1 MTNDLTPHDVITR
14 PVITEKALGEVKNGT
29 YTFEVDSRVNK
40 YQVRDAVEK
49 LYNVEVEDVRIM
61 NCKGK
66 PKRYGRSEGY
76 SRSYKKAI
84 VKLKEGFKIREFE
97 GLI

>member
-1 MTNDLTPHDVITR
+1 MANDITPHDVIMR
-14 PVITEKALGEVKNGT
+14 PVITEKALAGIQNST

-40 YQVRDAVEK
+40 YQVRDAIEK
-49 LYNVEVEDVRIM
+49 LYNVEVENVRIM

-76 SRSYKKAI
+76 SRSYKKAV
-84 VKLKEGFKIREFE
+84 VKLKEGFKIQEFE

>member
-1 MTNDLTPHDVITR
+1 MANDVTPHDVIMR
-14 PVITEKALGEVKNGT
+14 PVITEKALAGIQDST
-29 YTFEVDSRVNK
+29 YTFEVDSRMNK
-40 YQVRDAVEK
+40 YQVRDAIEK

-84 VKLKEGFKIREFE
+84 VKLKEGFKIQEFE

>member
-1 MTNDLTPHDVITR
+1 MANKLTPHDIILR
-14 PVITEKALGEVKNGT
+14 PVITEKALGNMNEGT

-40 YQVRDAVEK
+40 FHVRDAIEK
-49 LYNVEVEDVRIM
+49 LYNVEVEDIRTV
-61 NCKGK
+61 NYKGK

-84 VKLKEGFKIREFE
+84 VKLRKGFKIQEFE
-97 GLI
+97 GLM